1 MGMVNAGQIKAGLSD
16 YAFAHLLPKFE
27 PWKQFVAG
35 TAIGALGGKA
45 ESILQGLSKN
55 PAVVA
60 TGLIQENGLVD
71 LDAIYKGALE
81 QMQRQGTLPLDI
93 PAIGRIVFGPED
105 LNAVYQAISRA

>member
-1 MGMVNAGQIKAGLSD
+1 MVSTTQIKAGLSD
-16 YAFAHLLPKFE
+16 YAYAHLLPKFE

-45 ESILQGLSKN
+45 EALVQGLAKN
-55 PAVVA
+55 PAIVA

-81 QMQRQGTLPLDI
+81 QIQRQGTLPVDI
-93 PAIGRIVFGPED
+93 PMIGRIVFGPD
-105 LNAVYQAISRA
+105 DIQAIYQSISRA